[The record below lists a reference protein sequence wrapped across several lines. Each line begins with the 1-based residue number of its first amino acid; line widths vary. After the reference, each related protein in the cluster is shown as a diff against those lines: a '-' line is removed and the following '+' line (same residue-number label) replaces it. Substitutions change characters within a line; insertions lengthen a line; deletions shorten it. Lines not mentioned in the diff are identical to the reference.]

1 VKVSDLAV
9 FDAAAYLDGPEAV
22 AAYLVAASE
31 GGDPDR
37 IAAAVNVVLRV
48 RAARTEAGRMVISDE
63 DYAAASVRGA
73 AEQAC
78 VPVIAWASY
87 DAGRH
92 ELVIEFVN
100 GMKLT
105 TPVAILQEL
114 HEAPVEALGEIEV
127 EGGGMVLR
135 WPRLDVSLW
144 VPALLVG
151 VTGTRAWMA
160 AH

>member
-1 VKVSDLAV
+1 MGMRSPPHPGETIRHECIEPLGLTV
-9 FDAAAYLDGPEAV
+9 E
-22 AAYLVAASE
+22 
-31 GGDPDR
+31 
-37 IAAAVNVVLRV
+37 
-48 RAARTEAGRMVISDE
+48 
-63 DYAAASVRGA
+63 AASVRGA